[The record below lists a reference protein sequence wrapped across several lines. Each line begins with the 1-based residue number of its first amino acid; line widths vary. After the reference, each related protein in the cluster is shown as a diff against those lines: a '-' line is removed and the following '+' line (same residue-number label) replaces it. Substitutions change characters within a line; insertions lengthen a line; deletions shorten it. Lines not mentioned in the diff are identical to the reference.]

1 MLNRSTIIT
10 FILLLA
16 TMAFFGIFDLWNER
30 PHPLHVWRNADCL
43 SITQNYYDEGMNF
56 GEPAIHNYISD
67 DDTSGKTAGEFP
79 GWYYL
84 IALLWKIFGVN
95 EGLYRFAVGGFFV
108 ISLLVLQSAARR
120 LIGDFWSVLLT
131 VWLFVQ
137 PALVYYA
144 FAFLSN
150 VPALSFALLG
160 LASFI
165 RYAIHGSKKHL
176 YWMSFFYALAGL
188 FKVTALL
195 TYCTIGA
202 LLLLEWVGVGL
213 WPDRKLFRNHKRDL
227 LVMAVALLPNFI
239 WYTWAA
245 WYNGIHGGKYTFN
258 GLWPL
263 WEADASYRA
272 EVWQGIIEFVGP
284 QIMSPVNWII
294 ALVTT
299 FLGIFFA
306 KRIPKALWLA
316 PIILFLGCLIY
327 SVFWFQAWRNHDYY
341 FINVYVWPLIAMGC
355 IVGVHKMLMIPKLAE
370 RIFRAVGVL
379 TLAWS
384 FWYGQ
389 EHLELRIAPD
399 YDKDY
404 FTAMEQEE
412 GKLKYIFWDHD
423 RHERGLL
430 DIEPL
435 LADAGVGEDDLVV
448 TIPDAS
454 YSITLYLMDRKG
466 WSNMVN
472 RNRDAES
479 LRKHIAKGAK
489 YLVINEPNYEDEF
502 PWVKEFM
509 TDLVLEHRS
518 IRVYRLN

>member
-1 MLNRSTIIT
+1 
-10 FILLLA
+10 
-16 TMAFFGIFDLWNER
+16 
-30 PHPLHVWRNADCL
+30 
-43 SITQNYYDEGMNF
+43 
-56 GEPAIHNYISD
+56 
-67 DDTSGKTAGEFP
+67 
-79 GWYYL
+79 
-84 IALLWKIFGVN
+84 
-95 EGLYRFAVGGFFV
+95 
-108 ISLLVLQSAARR
+108 
-120 LIGDFWSVLLT
+120 
-131 VWLFVQ
+131 
-137 PALVYYA
+137 
-144 FAFLSN
+144 
-150 VPALSFALLG
+150 
-160 LASFI
+160 
-165 RYAIHGSKKHL
+165 
-176 YWMSFFYALAGL
+176 
-188 FKVTALL
+188 
-195 TYCTIGA
+195 
-202 LLLLEWVGVGL
+202 
-213 WPDRKLFRNHKRDL
+213 
-227 LVMAVALLPNFI
+227 
-239 WYTWAA
+239 
-245 WYNGIHGGKYTFN
+245 
-258 GLWPL
+258 
-263 WEADASYRA
+263 
-272 EVWQGIIEFVGP
+272 
-284 QIMSPVNWII
+284 
-294 ALVTT
+294 
-299 FLGIFFA
+299 
-306 KRIPKALWLA
+306 
-316 PIILFLGCLIY
+316 
-327 SVFWFQAWRNHDYY
+327 
-341 FINVYVWPLIAMGC
+341 
-355 IVGVHKMLMIPKLAE
+355 MLMIPKLAE